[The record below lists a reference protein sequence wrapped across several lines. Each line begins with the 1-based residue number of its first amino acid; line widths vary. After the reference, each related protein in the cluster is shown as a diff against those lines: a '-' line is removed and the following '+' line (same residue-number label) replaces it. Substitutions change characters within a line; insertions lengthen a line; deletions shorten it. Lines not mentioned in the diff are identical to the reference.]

1 VQWRM
6 IRSIPALRNAEL
18 MRIGYAV
25 EYDAVPA
32 SEITAW
38 LESKRVA
45 GLFLAGQIN
54 GTSGYEEA
62 AGQGIMAGINAAL
75 RARAE
80 ARGLRSEWS
89 RGPQHSALST
99 QSSSGP
105 LVLPRHL
112 AYIGVMTD
120 DLTSMDHREPYRL
133 MTSRAEYR
141 LLLRSDNADL
151 RLSGIGHALGLV
163 SEERYAA
170 VLRKQEIVQDALA
183 RLKEGVVTRDVATML
198 AAAGFDEPDLGR
210 HTTMLEYIRRQ
221 DTTYHALGA
230 LLPDLDMGDP
240 VVEEAAEQTEI
251 AAKYAGY
258 IVKQEAEVARTRKLE
273 ERSIPPDFP
282 YENLKTLKV
291 EARQKLTRFQ
301 PATVG
306 QASRIAGVT
315 PADIAVLLVHLK
327 KSGV

>member
-1 VQWRM
+1 
-6 IRSIPALRNAEL
+6 
-18 MRIGYAV
+18 
-25 EYDAVPA
+25 VPA

-75 RARAE
+75 WARAE
-80 ARGLRSEWS
+80 TRGLQAEWS
-89 RGPQHSALST
+89 RGPQPSILSP
-99 QSSSGP
+99 QSSPRP
-105 LVLPRHL
+105 LVLPRHM

-120 DLTSMDHREPYRL
+120 DLTSMEHREPYRL

-151 RLSGIGHALGLV
+151 RLSATGHALGLV
-163 SEERYAA
+163 SDERYMA
-170 VLRKQEIVQDALA
+170 VQRKQEIVEDALA
-183 RLKEGVVTRDVATML
+183 RLREGVITRAVALRL
-198 AAAGFDEPDLGR
+198 AAAGFEEPDLFR

-221 DTTYHALGA
+221 DTTYHAVGA
-230 LLPDLDMGDP
+230 LLPDLDMSDP

-251 AAKYAGY
+251 AAKYTGY
-258 IVKQEAEVARTRKLE
+258 IVKQEAEVARTRRLE
-273 ERSIPPDFP
+273 ARPIPPDFP
-282 YENLKTLKV
+282 YEDLKSLKI
-291 EARQKLTRFQ
+291 EARQKLTLFL

-315 PADIAVLLVHLK
+315 PADIAVLLVQLK
-327 KSGV
+327 KAGGRASPSD